1 MEKSL
6 YNLEIDE
13 GLEKVMPP
21 LSELEL
27 ELLTESLIS
36 EGCRDPLV
44 VWNGKIIDGHNRYRI
59 CQENRIP
66 FEYVEKEFDDLP
78 DARLWII
85 RNQLARRNVPD
96 YVRIELV
103 LPLEAELKAEAK
115 KRQIRKPKGF
125 VPQTSAEQTK
135 SKETREELAEMAG
148 VSRDTIMKAKKITKE
163 ADEQTIDDLRNGN
176 ITINAAYN
184 KIKKREVPE
193 EAAQFESAL
202 KPKEGPIKPQ
212 PEHTWGDIVPGFGI
226 AQIVS
231 DMDREEYTTPPD
243 YVRYIAPMPMGVP
256 EEENMDFEKA
266 ESCVEDAKQYFVHRM
281 AYILQMINAD
291 CINEESIAKLS
302 ESITQGYEQIM
313 KMLKDELKGGKE
325 HE

>member
-1 MEKSL
+1 M
-6 YNLEIDE
+6 
-13 GLEKVMPP
+13 
-21 LSELEL
+21 
-27 ELLTESLIS
+27 
-36 EGCRDPLV
+36 
-44 VWNGKIIDGHNRYRI
+44 
-59 CQENRIP
+59 
-66 FEYVEKEFDDLP
+66 
-78 DARLWII
+78 
-85 RNQLARRNVPD
+85 
-96 YVRIELV
+96 
-103 LPLEAELKAEAK
+103 
-115 KRQIRKPKGF
+115 
-125 VPQTSAEQTK
+125 
-135 SKETREELAEMAG
+135 
-148 VSRDTIMKAKKITKE
+148 
-163 ADEQTIDDLRNGN
+163 
-176 ITINAAYN
+176 
-184 KIKKREVPE
+184 
-193 EAAQFESAL
+193 
-202 KPKEGPIKPQ
+202 
-212 PEHTWGDIVPGFGI
+212 HTWGDIVPGFGI